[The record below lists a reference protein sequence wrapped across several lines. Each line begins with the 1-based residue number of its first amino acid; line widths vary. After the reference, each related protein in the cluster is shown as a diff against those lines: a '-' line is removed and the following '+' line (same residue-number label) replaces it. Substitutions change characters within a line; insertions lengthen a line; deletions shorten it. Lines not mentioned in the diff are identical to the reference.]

1 MKTDLHLWQ
10 PLTPSEELAA
20 NRVVEAAQVN
30 RNAELESVANAQA
43 QKIMKLEASCASLR

>member
-1 MKTDLHLWQ
+1 MKTDLRLWQ

-43 QKIMKLEASCASLR
+43 QKIVKLEASRASLR